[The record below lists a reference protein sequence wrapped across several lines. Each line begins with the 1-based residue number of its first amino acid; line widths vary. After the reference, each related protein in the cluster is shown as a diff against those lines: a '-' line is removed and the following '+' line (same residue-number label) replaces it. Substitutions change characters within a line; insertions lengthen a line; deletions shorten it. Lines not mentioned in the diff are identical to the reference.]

1 MVEYPFFF
9 FSIIVGVCLI
19 FITLRPFWETKDLW
33 MNFVDSNPIEYVPIW
48 LFEIKDLSFLNSMKF
63 QRNGSMYIDFEE
75 KISKSSNLSEN
86 FLWVYLSHL
95 IPTVYIYSNKS
106 FFFFCVLH
114 LHSCKNPI
122 LFIFLCF
129 VNRVFQKRPNILKF
143 SWFIYSMH
151 VYLRTSVVNG
161 EVKTRQQVGLDF
173 RMSKDVMWDNRAK
186 I

>member
-86 FLWVYLSHL
+86 FSLSLSLAFDSYGLYLFKQIVLFFSVFCIC
-95 IPTVYIYSNKS
+95 IP
-106 FFFFCVLH
+106 
-114 LHSCKNPI
+114 
-122 LFIFLCF
+122 
-129 VNRVFQKRPNILKF
+129 
-143 SWFIYSMH
+143 
-151 VYLRTSVVNG
+151 
-161 EVKTRQQVGLDF
+161 
-173 RMSKDVMWDNRAK
+173 AK
-186 I
+186 ILYFSYFYVLLIACFKRDQIYWSSLGLSIVCMFTWGQAWSTVKSKLDNKWV